1 MRFASALGYDIRLQ
15 FRHGFYYVY
24 FVICLVYIVLLS
36 LLPVP
41 YRETADI
48 LLTFTD
54 PGMLGFFFIG
64 GLVLLEKGQGIHEN
78 LFVTPYTIAEYI
90 CSKTLSLTF
99 LSLAA
104 SYSVHASVFGFR
116 HNPVYFLAGVGLT
129 SVFFTMAGLGV
140 AVRCTSLNG
149 FFLYASAVTAIF
161 LLPLVETVGLWTS
174 PLLGILPASAS
185 LALIG
190 SVFEPLPPWQNVY
203 MLSLLTVWCGVVYLW
218 TLHSFQRLIVL
229 KTGGGS

>member
-24 FVICLVYIVLLS
+24 LVICLIYTVLLS
-36 LLPVP
+36 LLPVS

-48 LLTFTD
+48 LLTFSD

-64 GLVLLEKGQGIHEN
+64 GLVLLEKGQGIHDN

-90 CSKTLSLTF
+90 CSKTLSLTL

-104 SYSVHASVFGFR
+104 SYSVHAGTFGFR
-116 HNPVYFLAGVGLT
+116 HNPVFFLAGVGLT
-129 SVFFTMAGLGV
+129 SVFFTLAGLGV
-140 AVRCTSLNG
+140 AVRCKTLNG

-161 LLPLVETVGLWTS
+161 LLPFVDTVGLWTS
-174 PLLGILPASAS
+174 PLLMILPAAAA

-190 SVFEPLPPWQNVY
+190 SVFHPLGFWQNVY
-203 MLSLLTVWCGVVYLW
+203 MLSLLTLWCGVAYLW
-218 TLHSFQRLIVL
+218 TLHSLQHFIVF